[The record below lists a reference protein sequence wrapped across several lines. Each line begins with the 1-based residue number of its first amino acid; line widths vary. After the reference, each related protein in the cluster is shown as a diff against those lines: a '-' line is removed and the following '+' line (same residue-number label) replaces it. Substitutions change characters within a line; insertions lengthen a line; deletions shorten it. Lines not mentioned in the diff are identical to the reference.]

1 MTEAEHTTGE
11 RTAGEPTSAAV
22 PQVDGP
28 REATQDAPQ
37 EAAHEARAPLLAE
50 PAGGLPPLTDTASE
64 LREVI
69 SRLSASA
76 GPVAL
81 DTERAGGYRYS
92 QRAYL
97 VQARRRD
104 AGTVLID
111 PVACP
116 DLSDLGAAL
125 DDAEWVLHAASQDLQ
140 PLAEIGMTP
149 SRLFD
154 TELAGR
160 LLNRPK
166 VGLAALTESELGV
179 RLAKEHSAVDWSTRP
194 IPSAWLTYAAL
205 DVELLLEL
213 RDVMEAELAAE
224 GKLDW
229 AHQEFAALASAGAPP
244 PRVDPW
250 RRTSGLH
257 KVRGARR
264 LALVRALWEERDR
277 LAAQRDVT
285 PTRVLPDAAIVQA
298 ALAGPVSAD
307 ELGALPGFRGRARRS
322 RGRTELQRWS
332 AVLREAGRLP
342 ESELPTP
349 APRYDGPP
357 PARAWAERDPAA
369 AERLAQART
378 ALAEIAAARD
388 VPVENLL
395 TPDVLRR
402 LMWEPPQDSSVAGV
416 SDRLAELG
424 ARAWQVGL
432 VAEALSE
439 ILTGAVP
446 SLVTGE

>member
-1 MTEAEHTTGE
+1 MTAGE
-11 RTAGEPTSAAV
+11 RTAGDRTSPAA
-22 PQVDGP
+22 PM
-28 REATQDAPQ
+28 ADAADQP
-37 EAAHEARAPLLAE
+37 EAPLLAE

-64 LREVI
+64 LREVL
-69 SRLSASA
+69 SRLAQA
-76 GPVAL
+76 TGPVAL

-97 VQARRRD
+97 VQVRRRD

-116 DLSDLGAAL
+116 DLSELGAAL

-160 LLNRPK
+160 LLNRPR

-213 RDVMEAELAAE
+213 RDVMEAELSAS

-229 AHQEFAALASAGAPP
+229 AHQEFAALVDAGPP
-244 PRVDPW
+244 QPRLEPW

-277 LAAQRDVT
+277 IAAQRDVT

-298 ALAGPVSAD
+298 ALAGPVTAE
-307 ELGALPGFRGRARRS
+307 ELGALPGFRGRARRP

-332 AVLREAGRLP
+332 AVLRQASRLP
-342 ESELPTP
+342 EPELPTA

-369 AERLAQART
+369 AERLTQARS
-378 ALAEIAAARD
+378 ALAEIAGAHD

-402 LMWEPPQDSSVAGV
+402 LLWEPPHDSSVAGV
-416 SDRLAELG
+416 GARLAELG
-424 ARAWQVGL
+424 ARAWQVGV

-446 SLVTGE
+446 SLVTDE